1 MYLIKLLLILTF
13 PLTLWAHQPVINDQ
27 NPNDISSAYVIEKPE
42 ISKAIY
48 GTLKGDPHYYLIGS
62 EIKFNFLHVVV
73 RLINYTTNIR

>member
-48 GTLKGDPHYYLIGS
+48 GTL
-62 EIKFNFLHVVV
+62 
-73 RLINYTTNIR
+73 